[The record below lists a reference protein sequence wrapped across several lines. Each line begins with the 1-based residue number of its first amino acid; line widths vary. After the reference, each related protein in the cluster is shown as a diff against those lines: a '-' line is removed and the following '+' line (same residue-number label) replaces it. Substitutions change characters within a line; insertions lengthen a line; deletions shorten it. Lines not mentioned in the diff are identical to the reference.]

1 MRRFV
6 LQQNVVRFQRALET
20 ERDEST
26 CRSIREILAACKREL
41 ALLESALHGAYAE
54 ASLAS
59 FAERNSSRSD
69 RTFASLFQKEFED
82 SSRPYLV
89 LDPRPGLHIVDI
101 NDAYGRATLTRRTS
115 VAGRPLFEVFPDNP
129 GDPDADGVSNL
140 YASLRAA
147 SDSGREHAMQVQRYD
162 MRDPNGRFIEHYW
175 RTLNTPLLD
184 EDGRLK
190 FLVHHVEDVTAEV
203 LALPAASIAR

>member
-41 ALLESALHGAYAE
+41 ALLECALHGAYV
-54 ASLAS
+54 LAPPAN
-59 FAERNSSRSD
+59 FAERNCSRNN

-82 SSRPYLV
+82 SSHPYLV
-89 LDPRPGLHIVDI
+89 LDPRPGLHIVDL
-101 NDAYGRATLTRRTS
+101 NDAYGRATLIERTA

-129 GDPDADGVSNL
+129 DDPDADGVSNL
-140 YASLRAA
+140 YASLRVA
-147 SDSGREHAMQVQRYD
+147 SDSGRPHAMPVQRYD
-162 MRDPNGRFIEHYW
+162 VRDANGRFVERYW
-175 RTLNTPLLD
+175 RPVNTPLLD
-184 EDGRLK
+184 GDGRLM
-190 FLVHHVEDVTAEV
+190 FLLHQVEDVTAEV
-203 LALPAASIAR
+203 LALPAAN